1 MRKMGRW
8 LVLLIPCAMS
18 LLFGVAAAQPGSTD
32 GVLTDKKGMTLYW
45 WDNDIAGSGKSVC
58 NGPCTLTMAP
68 FQAEDSAK
76 ASAEFGLIVR
86 DDGKKQWTYKGH
98 PLYLYVNDKK
108 PGDRAGDG
116 FRGGTWHY
124 AKQ

>member
-1 MRKMGRW
+1 MRKAGRW
-8 LVLLIPCAMS
+8 SVLLVLCAVS
-18 LLFGVAAAQPGSTD
+18 LMFGVAFAQPRLKD

-68 FQAEDSAK
+68 FQADNAK
-76 ASAEFGLIVR
+76 ASAEFGILVR
-86 DDGKKQWTYKGH
+86 EDGKKQWTYKGH

>member
-1 MRKMGRW
+1 MA
-8 LVLLIPCAMS
+8 LL
-18 LLFGVAAAQPGSTD
+18 VAAVVAQPRIKD
-32 GVLTDKKGMTLYW
+32 GLLTDAKGMTLYW
-45 WDNDIAGSGKSVC
+45 WENDVAGSGKSVC
-58 NGPCTLTMAP
+58 NGACTLTMAP
-68 FQAEDSAK
+68 FLAADKAK
-76 ASAEFGLIVR
+76 AGADFGFIVR
-86 DDGKKQWTYKGH
+86 DDSKKQWTYKGH

>member
-1 MRKMGRW
+1 
-8 LVLLIPCAMS
+8 
-18 LLFGVAAAQPGSTD
+18 
-32 GVLTDKKGMTLYW
+32 MTLYW

-68 FQAEDSAK
+68 FHAADNAK
-76 ASAEFGLIVR
+76 ASAEFGFLVR
-86 DDGKKQWTYKGH
+86 EDGKKQWTYKGH